1 MTGDEATI
9 EQLVANVERGAKW
22 LAEHDS
28 DPPGRFYLWW
38 KARLI
43 PSTPMPAQPEE
54 VRAAYGVW
62 FRAYEGTD
70 YEYRFTAP
78 KEEVVL
84 AVADEVRAID
94 YSGFK
99 RTSERRRG
107 HWYGDALMEVWV
119 TMMRAYW
126 ARRNGR

>member
-1 MTGDEATI
+1 MWVFMTDGFVSITNKPGDLETGM
-9 EQLVANVERGAKW
+9 LTVRGRDELSVTLLW
-22 LAEHDS
+22 RHC
-28 DPPGRFYLWW
+28 PG
-38 KARLI
+38 ASPI
-43 PSTPMPAQPEE
+43 
-54 VRAAYGVW
+54 
-62 FRAYEGTD
+62 RAYEGTD